1 MTSDEEKHPPDP
13 RSVAGIGAALWRLRP
28 IITLALGCGVV
39 VLTYVELNR
48 MASQPVGVSIRASG
62 AFVREDP
69 EDRYRSLT
77 GAELQLLRRQRDVVD
92 DLARRHVGSELTR
105 GSLRDLEVLQEI
117 LDAGV
122 VDDDERF
129 ELQSL
134 GVALGDVME
143 RQLGFSWV
151 VYRDDRG
158 ESRAL
163 RLDETDLVVFP
174 ITMISK
180 RVERGVPFRIDEL
193 YQRSIDSMQESVGPP
208 ALRTR
213 PVPPER
219 PRPEGS

>member
-1 MTSDEEKHPPDP
+1 MTSDGEKHPPDQE
-13 RSVAGIGAALWRLRP
+13 SGSGIGAALWRLRP

-39 VLTYVELNR
+39 ILTYVQLNR

-77 GAELQLLRRQRDVVD
+77 GAELQLLRHQRDVVD

-105 GSLRDLEVLQEI
+105 GSLHDLDVLQQI
-117 LDAGV
+117 LDADV
-122 VDDDERF
+122 VDDDETF

-143 RQLGFSWV
+143 RQLGLSWI
-151 VYRDDRG
+151 VYRDELG

-163 RLDETDLVVFP
+163 RLEETDLVLFP

-193 YQRSIDSMQESVGPP
+193 YQQSIESMRGSTAPP
-208 ALRTR
+208 PPRTR

-219 PRPEGS
+219 PRIEDS

>member
-1 MTSDEEKHPPDP
+1 MTSDGEKHPPDQE
-13 RSVAGIGAALWRLRP
+13 SGAGIGAALWRLRP

-39 VLTYVELNR
+39 ILTYVQLNR

-77 GAELQLLRRQRDVVD
+77 GAELQLLRHQRDVVD

-105 GSLRDLEVLQEI
+105 GSLHDLDVLQQI
-117 LDAGV
+117 LDADV
-122 VDDDERF
+122 VDDDETF

-143 RQLGFSWV
+143 RQLGLSWI
-151 VYRDDRG
+151 VYRDDLG

-163 RLDETDLVVFP
+163 RLEETDLVLFP

-193 YQRSIDSMQESVGPP
+193 YHQSIESMRGSTAPP
-208 ALRTR
+208 SPRTR

-219 PRPEGS
+219 PRIEGS